1 MESSGHNKKGKN
13 NSGRADLRCEA
24 ESVALDENRKNW
36 DSASLLLLLFLSSTM
51 ICKLER
57 LRLKRKI

>member
-51 ICKLER
+51 I
-57 LRLKRKI
+57 